1 MFQKILLD
9 KAGELLMGEVRENV
23 RQNLIYYLALKC
35 ISQKELAEA
44 LGVSQSAVTNWIKGK
59 NAPDIEY
66 VVQICTML
74 GISVS
79 EFFGPCAD
87 KKNPP
92 RIIASNNG
100 NSNTGEDRQQ
110 EIKELKT
117 HLVKQVYAAKLD
129 IRQIK
134 ELIGIVNVI
143 EKA

>member
-59 NAPDIEY
+59 NAPD
-66 VVQICTML
+66 
-74 GISVS
+74 SVS
-79 EFFGPCAD
+79 EFFGPCVD

-129 IRQIK
+129 VRQIK